1 MKQLLRVLV
10 LGVAISASQQVFA
23 AIKPHGATP
32 EEAAAAREIN
42 ASRHQHQSR
51 FFEASGS
58 PRRNPDISGLRAA
71 HKPVPDDHDFAYV
84 LMSGNDDGVKE
95 IKDLRRLVASNLPA
109 NVKLVILTTEEAAAS
124 IRRRYEAW
132 IPADRLILATDS
144 SRHNE
149 NGLWARDAFP
159 VPVLD
164 NETNTATLV
173 AHEYFRPFD
182 SFKAIAKAVSGEME
196 LRSEVFVGGNLL
208 ADKKGN
214 CFSVDGERMFDMS
227 PSEIKDIYGCES
239 IHVLDYVAGIGDVDE
254 VIKPLG
260 ENTML
265 TNQAS
270 YVDQLK
276 SLGYN
281 VIMLPVAGGEY
292 RTYANALVVGKTVF
306 MPTYGTNKD
315 QVATKVY
322 EDLGFKVVPV
332 RSNFMSDQLNGSIH
346 CQTMAYPAIKK
357 QALLHGLGL
366 RELAE

>member
-1 MKQLLRVLV
+1 MKLLLKVIVLSIATFV
-10 LGVAISASQQVFA
+10 SQEGFS

-32 EEAAAAREIN
+32 EEAAAARETN
-42 ASRHQHQSR
+42 GSHHRDVD
-51 FFEASGS
+51 FFEGNGS
-58 PRRNPDISGLRAA
+58 HHRAPDVNRMRAT
-71 HKPVPDDHDFAYV
+71 HSPVPDDHEFAYV
-84 LMSGNDDGVKE
+84 LMSGSDDGVQE
-95 IKDLRRLVASNLPA
+95 IRDLRRLVASNLPA
-109 NVKLVILTTEEAAAS
+109 NVKLVILTTVDSAAS
-124 IRRRYEAW
+124 IRSRYEAW
-132 IPADRLILATDS
+132 IPANRLILATDD

-164 NETNTATLV
+164 NETKTATLV
-173 AHEYFRPFD
+173 AHGYFRPFD
-182 SFKAIAKAVSGEME
+182 SFKAIAKAVSGQME

-214 CFSVDGERMFDMS
+214 CFSVDSDRLFDMS
-227 PSEIKDIYGCES
+227 PSEIQDIYGCAS
-239 IHVLDYVAGIGDVDE
+239 IHMLDHVAGIGDVDE

-260 ENTML
+260 EKTML

-281 VIMLPVAGGEY
+281 VIMLPIAGGEY
-292 RTYANALVVGKTVF
+292 RTYANTLIVGKTVF

-315 QVATKVY
+315 QAATKVY
-322 EDLGFKVVPV
+322 EDLGYKVVPV
-332 RSNFMSDQLNGSIH
+332 PSNYMSDQLNGSIH

-357 QALLHGLGL
+357 QDLLHGLGL